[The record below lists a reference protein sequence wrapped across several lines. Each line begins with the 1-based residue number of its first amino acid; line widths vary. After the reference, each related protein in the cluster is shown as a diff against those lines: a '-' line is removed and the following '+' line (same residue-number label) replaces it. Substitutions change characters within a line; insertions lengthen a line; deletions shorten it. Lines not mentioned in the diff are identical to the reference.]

1 VTAANQ
7 AQREAWNGDSGQ
19 RWVADADRRDAVLAP
34 VADALI
40 AAAHLAPTEDVLDL
54 GCGCGITT
62 LAAAQAVRPG
72 KVTGIDLS
80 APMLDLA
87 RERARDDEHVTFRQ
101 ADAQT
106 HPFEPGAYGVVISR
120 FGTMF
125 FDDPVAAF
133 TNIAAA
139 TRPGGRLSL
148 ATWQPLAANDWLL
161 IPGAALLRYGSLPDT
176 GGTAPGMFAQSDP
189 AAVTAV
195 LERAGWHAVGVEPV
209 TVNLRLGGDASEA
222 TDYLAD
228 TGIARAVLDT
238 IDEAQR
244 DRAVAEVTKTLDAY
258 TTADGVCLHAGIYIV
273 TASKPA

>member
-1 VTAANQ
+1 MTVANE
-7 AQREAWNGDSGQ
+7 AQYEAWNGDSGQ

-34 VADALI
+34 VADVLL

-62 LAAAQAVRPG
+62 LAAARAVRPG
-72 KVTGIDLS
+72 KVIAVDLS

-87 RERARDDEHVTFRQ
+87 RRRAGNDQHVTFLQ

-106 HPFEPGAYGVVISR
+106 HPFEPGSYDIVISR

-125 FDDPVAAF
+125 FDDPVASF
-133 TNIAAA
+133 TNVASG
-139 TRPGGRLSL
+139 TRRGGRLCL

-161 IPGAALLRYGSLPDT
+161 VPGAALLRYGSLPDT
-176 GGTAPGMFAQSDP
+176 SGSAPGMFAQSDP

-195 LERAGWHAVGVEPV
+195 LEQAGWRDVTVEPI
-209 TVNLRLGGDASEA
+209 TVSLRLGADATEA

-238 IDEAQR
+238 IDETGR
-244 DRAVAEVTKTLDAY
+244 DRAVADVTRAPEPHATGAGVRLDAGIHII
-258 TTADGVCLHAGIYIV
+258 TATL
-273 TASKPA
+273 